1 MKNNIDTFDMNS
13 IPLISKNIAFREDEN
28 GILIFQIDTDEM
40 YFISH
45 AVFPLIELCNGANS
59 CQDIL
64 DILRKNENSTPDII
78 NNSFVMFV
86 KNLLSR
92 EIISLL

>member
-1 MKNNIDTFDMNS
+1 MKNIIDEFDMNS

-28 GILIFQIDTDEM
+28 GMLIFQIDTDEM
-40 YFISH
+40 YFVPH
-45 AVFPLIELCNGANS
+45 AVYPLIELFNGANT

-64 DILRKNENSTPDII
+64 DILRKNENFTPDII
-78 NNSFVMFV
+78 KKSFVMFV

-92 EIISLL
+92 EIIT